1 MRIPKGTMH
10 HFGSDKICEI
20 KMKFIRIKNVGAVLS
35 LISCVFILSVE
46 TSFPTNAALPM
57 AVDGQ
62 PLPTLAPMLEGV
74 VDAVVNISTESE
86 VAVRRRANPFI
97 DDPFFRRFFE
107 QRQAPQ
113 RRTRKLQGLGSG
125 VVFDAAEGLI
135 LTNAHVIQSADKI
148 TVNLKDGREA
158 LATVIGVDKDS
169 DVAVIQVDLDGLK
182 DIPLGNSAA
191 LRVGD
196 FVVAIG
202 NPFGLRQTVT
212 SGIVSALGRSGLGI
226 ENFEDFIQTDASIN
240 PGNSGGALVNLRGEL
255 IGINTAIVAP
265 SGGNV
270 GIGFSIPINMALQI
284 KDQLLEYGEVQRGRL
299 GVRIQDLTPELS
311 EAFDIS
317 QTQGAI
323 ITKVEKGSMADHAGV
338 EAGDVVIQA
347 NSRVVTRG
355 ADLRNVIGLLRVGD
369 QLSLEV
375 MRAGISQLIT
385 TSIGDVAIDK
395 TVGINLN
402 PRLEGAS
409 FSELSDLQLISGLEG
424 GVIVTSVEQGS
435 SAWNNGVRPKDIIVS
450 ANRTAV
456 KDLDGF
462 RMAVGKRDVVLLNII
477 RGNGAL
483 FLLLQ

>member
-1 MRIPKGTMH
+1 MKLT
-10 HFGSDKICEI
+10 KINSI
-20 KMKFIRIKNVGAVLS
+20 SAILS
-35 LISCVFILSVE
+35 LVCGAFMLSFQS
-46 TSFPTNAALPM
+46 SFPAVAGLPM

-62 PLPTLAPMLEGV
+62 PLPSLAPMLEGV
-74 VDAVVNISTESE
+74 RDAVVNISTESE
-86 VAVRRRANPFI
+86 VKVRRRPNPFI

-113 RRTRKLQGLGSG
+113 RRARKLQGLGSG
-125 VVFDAAEGLI
+125 VVFNAAQGYI
-135 LTNAHVIQSADKI
+135 LTNAHVVQNADKI

-158 LATVIGVDKDS
+158 LATVVGVDKDS
-169 DVAVIQVDLDGLK
+169 DVAVIQVDLENLK
-182 DIPLGNSAA
+182 EIPLGDSAA

-226 ENFEDFIQTDASIN
+226 ETFEDFIQTDASIN

-270 GIGFSIPINMALQI
+270 GIGFAIPINMALKI
-284 KDQLLEYGEVQRGRL
+284 KDQLVEYGEVQRGRL

-323 ITKVEKGSMADHAGV
+323 ITKVEKGSMADQAGV
-338 EAGDVVIQA
+338 QAGDVVVRA
-347 NSRVVTRG
+347 NSRNITRG
-355 ADLRNVIGLLRVGD
+355 ADLRNAIGVLRVGD
-369 QLSLEV
+369 PLSLQV
-375 MRAGISQLIT
+375 MRGGIGQLIT
-385 TSIGDVAIDK
+385 TRVGGIAVDK

-402 PRLEGAS
+402 PRLEGAL
-409 FSELSDLQLISGLEG
+409 FSELGDLRLNSGLDG
-424 GVIVTSVEQGS
+424 GVIVTNVEQGS
-435 SAWNNGVRPKDIIVS
+435 SAWNSGVRPNDIIVS

-462 RMAVGKRDVVLLNII
+462 RMAVGKLDVVLLNII

-483 FLLLQ
+483 FLLLR

>member
-1 MRIPKGTMH
+1 
-10 HFGSDKICEI
+10 
-20 KMKFIRIKNVGAVLS
+20 MKLIRIKNVSAVLS
-35 LISCVFILSVE
+35 LVCGVFIFSVQPI
-46 TSFPTNAALPM
+46 SAALPM

-74 VDAVVNISTESE
+74 RDAVVNITTESE
-86 VAVRRRANPFI
+86 VRVRRRANPFI

-125 VVFDAAEGLI
+125 VVFDAGQGLI
-135 LTNAHVIQSADKI
+135 LTNAHVIKGADKI
-148 TVNLKDGREA
+148 AVNLKDGREA
-158 LATVIGVDKDS
+158 LATVVGIDEDS
-169 DVAVIQVDLDGLK
+169 DVAVIQVDLQDLVE
-182 DIPLGNSAA
+182 IPLGNSDA

-299 GVRIQDLTPELS
+299 GVRIQDLTLELS

-323 ITKVEKGSMADHAGV
+323 ITKVEKGSMADQAGV
-338 EAGDVVIQA
+338 QAGDVVVRA
-347 NSRVVTRG
+347 NSRAVKRG

-375 MRAGISQLIT
+375 MRAGVSQLIT
-385 TSIGDVAIDK
+385 TSIGDATIDK
-395 TVGINLN
+395 TIGTNLN

-409 FSELSDLQLISGLEG
+409 FSELSDLQLSSGLEG

-435 SAWNNGVRPKDIIVS
+435 SAWNKGLRPNDIIVS

-462 RMAVGKRDVVLLNII
+462 RMTVGKRDVVLLNII

>member
-1 MRIPKGTMH
+1 
-10 HFGSDKICEI
+10 
-20 KMKFIRIKNVGAVLS
+20 MKLTKIKNISAILS
-35 LISCVFILSVE
+35 LVCGALMLSFQ
-46 TSFPTNAALPM
+46 SSSPAIAGLPM

-62 PLPTLAPMLEGV
+62 PLPSLAPMLEGV
-74 VDAVVNISTESE
+74 RDAVVNISTESE
-86 VAVRRRANPFI
+86 VKVRRRANPFI

-125 VVFDAAEGLI
+125 VVFDAAQGFI
-135 LTNAHVIQSADKI
+135 LTNAHVVQNADKI

-158 LATVIGVDKDS
+158 LATVVGVDKDS
-169 DVAVIQVDLDGLK
+169 DVAVIQVDLEDLK
-182 DIPLGNSAA
+182 EIPLGDSAA

-226 ENFEDFIQTDASIN
+226 EAFEDFIQTDASIN

-270 GIGFSIPINMALQI
+270 GIGFAIPINMALKI
-284 KDQLLEYGEVQRGRL
+284 KDQLVEYGEVQRGRL

-323 ITKVEKGSMADHAGV
+323 ITKVEKGSMADKAGV
-338 EAGDVVIQA
+338 QAGDVVVRA
-347 NSRVVTRG
+347 NSRNITRG
-355 ADLRNVIGLLRVGD
+355 ADLRNAIGVLRVGD
-369 QLSLEV
+369 PLSLQV
-375 MRAGISQLIT
+375 IRAGIGQLI
-385 TSIGDVAIDK
+385 IARVGDIAVDK
-395 TVGINLN
+395 TVGNHLN
-402 PRLEGAS
+402 PRLAGAF
-409 FSELSDLQLISGLEG
+409 FSELGDLQLNSGLDG
-424 GVIVTSVEQGS
+424 GVIVTNVEQGS
-435 SAWNNGVRPKDIIVS
+435 SAWNSGVRRNDIIVS

-462 RMAVGKRDVVLLNII
+462 RMAVGKLDVVLLNII

>member
-1 MRIPKGTMH
+1 
-10 HFGSDKICEI
+10 
-20 KMKFIRIKNVGAVLS
+20 MKLTKIKNSSAILS
-35 LISCVFILSVE
+35 LVCGAFMLSFQ
-46 TSFPTNAALPM
+46 SGFPAIAGLPM

-62 PLPTLAPMLEGV
+62 PLPSLAPMLEGV
-74 VDAVVNISTESE
+74 RDAVVNISTESE
-86 VAVRRRANPFI
+86 VKVRLRANPFI

-125 VVFDAAEGLI
+125 VVFDATQGLI
-135 LTNAHVIQSADKI
+135 LTNAHVVQNADKI

-158 LATVIGVDKDS
+158 LATIVGVDKDS
-169 DVAVIQVDLDGLK
+169 DVAVIQVDLEGLK
-182 DIPLGNSAA
+182 AIPLGDSSA

-226 ENFEDFIQTDASIN
+226 EAFEDFIQTDASIN

-270 GIGFSIPINMALQI
+270 GIGFSIPINMALKI
-284 KDQLLEYGEVQRGRL
+284 KDQLVEYGEVQRGRL

-323 ITKVEKGSMADHAGV
+323 ITKVEKGSMADKAGV
-338 EAGDVVIQA
+338 QAGDVVVRA
-347 NSRVVTRG
+347 NSRNITRG
-355 ADLRNVIGLLRVGD
+355 ADLRNAIGVLRVGD
-369 QLSLEV
+369 PLSLQV
-375 MRAGISQLIT
+375 IRAGIGQLI
-385 TSIGDVAIDK
+385 IARVGDIAVDK
-395 TVGINLN
+395 TVGNHLN
-402 PRLEGAS
+402 PRLAGAF
-409 FSELSDLQLISGLEG
+409 FSELGDLQLNSGLDG
-424 GVIVTSVEQGS
+424 GVIVTNVEQGS
-435 SAWNNGVRPKDIIVS
+435 SAWNSGVRRNDIIVS

-462 RMAVGKRDVVLLNII
+462 RMAVGKLDVVLLNII